1 MLWQMEPFLRY
12 MWNSAYTAIIITV
25 VVLFNSAM
33 FAYALTHIR
42 FRWKKLL
49 ITLIMVTYIMP
60 ATTTYVPSYVILFEN
75 GTHEFSCGICGVELC
90 EYF

>member
-1 MLWQMEPFLRY
+1 
-12 MWNSAYTAIIITV
+12 
-25 VVLFNSAM
+25 M

-60 ATTTYVPSYVILFEN
+60 ATTTYVPSYVILSKMGLMN
-75 GTHEFSCGICGVELC
+75 SHAGYVVSSCASIFNIFFCFFYIHKIESFRC
-90 EYF
+90 